1 MSEDKKIIVDKNF
14 LRKTLT
20 KNQSFFTAI
29 CKLIDNSVQ
38 ANKNNDLCIVDI
50 YVDKNYIIIRD
61 NSGGIDPVIA
71 SDEIFN
77 VGDIS
82 NNKLKGV
89 GLKQAVFKLG
99 NYARIHSNR
108 EEFSCIIKLDLRNWN
123 TYDMSYDLNE
133 VNYLEEKAS
142 GTIIEIKNLEDDILK
157 EMSNRN
163 FTNNLIKNLGK
174 AYKYKIINNKLKLTV
189 NNHVITPKEID
200 GKLIVSKKFSV
211 NNSKAKFIMNVNLYK
226 ANKEHSSGLD
236 LYINDDLI
244 FNRKNDKTVKWTYLR
259 EIKHSFKNCI
269 AEVIIKGDDKLL
281 NNVDLILS
289 YIIQVIKNNKE
300 YFISK
305 KISLQHEED
314 VNKVDELKQYY
325 DLKTGK
331 EVGEKSFK
339 LLYNKYLEESKKNT

>member
-20 KNQSFFTAI
+20 KNQSFLTSI
-29 CKLIDNSVQ
+29 CKLIDNSLQV
-38 ANKNNDLCIVDI
+38 NKNNDICIVNI
-50 YVDKNYIIIRD
+50 YVDKNYVIIRD

-82 NNKLKGV
+82 NNSKGI
-89 GLKQAVFKLG
+89 GLKQAIFKLG

-108 EEFSCIIKLDLRNWN
+108 EDFSCIIKLDLRNWN

-133 VNYLEEKAS
+133 VNYLKEKAS

-157 EMSNRN
+157 EMNNRN
-163 FTNNLIKNLGK
+163 FFNNLVEDLGK
-174 AYKYKIINNKLKLTV
+174 AYKYQIINNKLKLTL
-189 NNHVITPKEID
+189 NNYNINPKETD

-211 NNSKAKFIMNVNLYK
+211 NNPKAKFIMDINLYK

-236 LYINDDLI
+236 LYINNNLI

-269 AEVIIKGDDKLL
+269 AEVIVKGDDKLL
-281 NNVDLILS
+281 DNVDLILS

-300 YFISK
+300 YFVSK
-305 KISLQHEED
+305 KMSLQHEED
-314 VNKVDELKQYY
+314 IDKVEELKEYY

-339 LLYNKYLEESKKNT
+339 LLYNKYLEESKNK